1 MTSAAREQ
9 TEQLIAAGGED
20 LTRLRASA
28 EEQAKEVRAKA
39 RTDAREIVGEAHVA
53 AREVLR
59 EGTDLSRNLR
69 ELSVSLHNNAER
81 LIRDVRLAHGGLTAR
96 LDQAGPGAP
105 RRDDDLPLLGRR
117 GRGDDQGE
125 GDDLDV
131 PEFIP
136 PG

>member
-1 MTSAAREQ
+1 M
-9 TEQLIAAGGED
+9 
-20 LTRLRASA
+20 
-28 EEQAKEVRAKA
+28 RAKA
-39 RTDAREIVGEAHVA
+39 RADAREIVSEAHVA

-96 LDQAGPGAP
+96 LDQAGPGGP
-105 RRDDDLPLLGRR
+105 RREDDLRLLGRR
-117 GRGDDQGE
+117 GREDDP